1 MSNLISGA
9 EVLIKS
15 LIAEGVDTIFG
26 YPGGAIIP
34 FYDVLYDYGKELRHI
49 LVRHEQGATHAA
61 QGYSRVSGRPGV
73 VTVTSGPAATNVIT
87 GISDAMMDSTPLIV
101 ITGQVASASL
111 GSDAFQETDVIGITQ
126 PVTKWSYQIRKA
138 EDIQWAVS
146 RAFYIATSGRPGPVV
161 LDFAKNAQIEQMEWK
176 DYKKCNYIR
185 SYIPY
190 PEVQE
195 ADVAAAADM
204 INNSERPLLVVG
216 HGVELAKAEKELV
229 ALAEKANIPVT
240 NTLLGKSTIATAH
253 PLYKGMLG
261 MHGNVAANMATK
273 RCDVMIAVGMRFDDR
288 VTGDIKDFAKQAKI
302 IHIDIDSSEFGKIIK
317 PTATIHGDAKAVL
330 KDLLSKVNEAEH
342 SEWIDSFNA
351 DADIE
356 QEKVIMPEVFPETGA
371 MKMGE
376 VAYKVSKASGDKA
389 ILVTDVGQNQML
401 SSRYFGFTEP
411 RSIVTSGGLGT
422 MGFGLPA
429 AIGAKIGAPD
439 RTVCFFTGDG
449 GLQMTVEELGVI
461 LEFNVPVKII
471 LLNNNFLG
479 MVRQWQEIFNHSRYS
494 QTRMT
499 NPDFKKLAEAY
510 GISAEDVATREE
522 LDGAIERMLNHDGA
536 YLLNVNIEQD
546 GMVYPMVPAGSKLDN
561 IILSR
566 TEHY

>member
-216 HGVELAKAEKELV
+216 HGVELAKAEKELE

-288 VTGDIKDFAKQAKI
+288 VTGDIEDFAKQAKI

-317 PTATIHGDAKAVL
+317 PTATIHGDAKSVL
-330 KDLLSKVNEAEH
+330 KCLLSKVNEAEH

-499 NPDFKKLAEAY
+499 NPDFRKLAEAY